1 MLPKNKLRNARLS
14 RLKIFEEEHAGAFM
28 KNVVRRYDN
37 IVIPSTKQVSAK
49 TLKKVEANEVE
60 SLVKDAPRTKDA
72 PRMNR
77 ALRQDDTPPLGSLGG
92 QLPKSLV
99 VPKIKAP
106 KVNRKK
112 PAPGQMKIF
121 DSQGRQ
127 WGRRKWKEEEEK
139 AKPIVDVKTR

>member
-14 RLKIFEEEHAGAFM
+14 RLKIFEEEHAGPFM
-28 KNVVRRYDN
+28 TNVVRRYDA
-37 IVIPSTKQVSAK
+37 IVIPSTKQASVK
-49 TLKKVEANEVE
+49 TEP
-60 SLVKDAPRTKDA
+60 LVKDA

-77 ALRQDDTPPLGSLGG
+77 ALRQDDTPSLGSLGG
-92 QLPKSLV
+92 QLPKALV
-99 VPKIKAP
+99 VPKFKAP

-127 WGRRKWKEEEEK
+127 WGRRIWKEEETK
-139 AKPIVDVKTR
+139 AKTIVDVKAR

>member
-28 KNVVRRYDN
+28 KNVVRRYDA
-37 IVIPSTKQVSAK
+37 IVIPSAKQASATTSK
-49 TLKKVEANEVE
+49 IVEVNKVEA
-60 SLVKDAPRTKDA
+60 LVKDAPR
-72 PRMNR
+72 MNK

-92 QLPKSLV
+92 QLPKALV

-121 DSQGRQ
+121 DSKGRQ
-127 WGRRKWKEEEEK
+127 WGRRKWKEVEAK
-139 AKPIVDVKTR
+139 AKTIVDVKTR